1 MIVDHSN
8 RATRVAVVGLGNV
21 GATFAYALMLSGLA
35 AEIVLIDANQAKAEG
50 EAMDLSHAVPFS
62 HATNIWAGDYA
73 DCAGAAVTV
82 VTAGTAQKP
91 GETRLDLVK
100 RNAAIFG
107 QIIPKVAEHNPDGII
122 LITTNPVDVLTYTS
136 LHDSGLPAQRVFGS
150 GTILDTARF
159 RTLLGRHFRVDP
171 RSVHAW
177 IIGEHGDSEVPVWS
191 IANIAGMK
199 LCDFAKARN
208 CEYEIEQM
216 EQIFLNTRDAAYHI
230 IARKGATY
238 YAVAAGLMRIVE
250 AILRDQYTILSVSS
264 LVENYYGITNVCF
277 SLPTVINRNG
287 IERVLHLQLD
297 EQEQNLLRKSASVL
311 EDTIA
316 RLGRRSATTP
326 DAAD

>member
-1 MIVDHSN
+1 MIVNHSN

-136 LHDSGLPAQRVFGS
+136 LHDSGLPPQRIFGS

-191 IANIAGMK
+191 LANIAGMK
-199 LCDFAKARN
+199 LFDFAKARD
-208 CEYEIEQM
+208 CEYEIGQM

-230 IARKGATY
+230 IERKGATY

-297 EQEQNLLRKSASVL
+297 EHEQNLLRKSASVL

>member
-1 MIVDHSN
+1 MIVNHSN

-199 LCDFAKARN
+199 LCDFAKARD